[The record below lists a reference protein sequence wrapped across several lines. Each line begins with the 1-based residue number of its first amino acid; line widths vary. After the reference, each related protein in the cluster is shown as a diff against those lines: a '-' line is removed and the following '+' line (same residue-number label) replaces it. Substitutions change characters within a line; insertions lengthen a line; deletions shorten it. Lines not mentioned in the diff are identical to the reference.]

1 MVLLCDGWT
10 STNSNFQL
18 YCLVAAYVD
27 TSGKLQQHL
36 VGIVDTP
43 SARSHDLQRL
53 FIAEMSKSKLTMDQF
68 FCSIGTLASMNEF
81 NDTRDALFN
90 SKETIIAN
98 FLIELLEPIH
108 KTSLRREFELY
119 RQHIDQCIARKVE
132 DDSINFWRTKSA
144 TWPLLTKLALKF
156 LSIPASSASTER
168 VFAGAGRIFSNRLR
182 NRLSVQTTSSIL
194 LANAMIGFERI
205 NDCEED
211 YGIIEDEEVAENSPI
226 DSELG
231 PNYEMGDFKNVE
243 EDDMEFEE
251 FDSSLPGP
259 SFSFGAG
266 DSNDA
271 TPNKILRSQK
281 RISKR
286 VVKSDI
292 SAPATRRRRVNNEN

>member
-68 FCSIGTLASMNEF
+68 FCS
-81 NDTRDALFN
+81 
-90 SKETIIAN
+90 
-98 FLIELLEPIH
+98 
-108 KTSLRREFELY
+108 REFELY